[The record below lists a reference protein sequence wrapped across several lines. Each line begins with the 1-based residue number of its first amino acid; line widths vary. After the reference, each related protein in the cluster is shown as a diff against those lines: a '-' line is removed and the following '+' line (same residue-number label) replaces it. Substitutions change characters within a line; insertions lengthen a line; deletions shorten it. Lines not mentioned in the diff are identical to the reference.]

1 MYFLTGLLTYCQ
13 WAVSFNSLYGKFDA
27 SCVLN
32 DRIAGGCTQTAAD
45 NWLGVKTHSIP
56 PFTATTPGTVHRCTL
71 HAIAMHI
78 SLCKVFLA
86 CVVVTTRVTRVSGS
100 ECERGRQCADSRFYD
115 LVRAGCVQCTLVHG
129 TYMCNVHFVANP
141 GSRTLLS
148 TEIQIVIHNWH
159 ICIYAYIRVNVRH
172 SHCQCH
178 SARQWQNSQWF

>member
-1 MYFLTGLLTYCQ
+1 M
-13 WAVSFNSLYGKFDA
+13 A
-27 SCVLN
+27 
-32 DRIAGGCTQTAAD
+32 TQTAAD

-159 ICIYAYIRVNVRH
+159 IYIYICIYTRQCTAQPLPMSQCTTMTELTMVLDFPWAPVHVWPCVIINIINH
-172 SHCQCH
+172 SCRL
-178 SARQWQNSQWF
+178 A